1 MAEAA
6 ALEAFGRLFLPKVTF
21 GSFSGWRFAGLLA
34 RILLA
39 FEAFGSGFPRL
50 DFELLSMPDECTWL
64 YSRRVS
70 CAVGGFLSCF

>member
-1 MAEAA
+1 MAEAV

-34 RILLA
+34 RILMV

-50 DFELLSMPDECTWL
+50 DFEL
-64 YSRRVS
+64 VS
-70 CAVGGFLSCF
+70 